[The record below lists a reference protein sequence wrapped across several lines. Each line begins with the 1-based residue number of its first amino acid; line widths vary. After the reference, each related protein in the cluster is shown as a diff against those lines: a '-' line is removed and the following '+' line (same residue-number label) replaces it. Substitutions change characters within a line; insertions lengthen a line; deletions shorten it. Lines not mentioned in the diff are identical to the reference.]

1 MGTGRYT
8 RVAIWLHWLV
18 ALGIV
23 VNVVL
28 AWVWPYGDTHP
39 VLGEYVRPMIDVHK
53 SVGVTVLGLA
63 VLRIL
68 WRLSHRPPAMSNDYA
83 GWEKA
88 LAHIVHWGLY
98 LVIFAMPVTGWVM
111 DSAWEGAPTHPM
123 YWFGAFEWP
132 RIGFIEHLDPATK
145 LRVHDVFGA
154 AHGYIAYL
162 VYALFVLHVA
172 GALKHQLQ
180 GHRELQ
186 RMGVG
191 RASPSS

>member
-1 MGTGRYT
+1 MDIGRYT

-18 ALGIV
+18 AFGIIL
-23 VNVVL
+23 NVAL
-28 AWVWPYGDTHP
+28 AWVWPYGDSNAT
-39 VLGEYVRPMIDVHK
+39 LGEWVRPMIDTHK

-63 VLRIL
+63 VLRLL
-68 WRLSHRPPAMSNDYA
+68 WRFSHQPPAMSYAYA
-83 GWEKA
+83 GWERG
-88 LAHIVHWGLY
+88 LAHAVHWGLY
-98 LVIFAMPVTGWVM
+98 LVIFAMPLTGWIM

-123 YWFGAFEWP
+123 YWFGTFEWP

-145 LRVHDVFGA
+145 LRVHDRSGA
-154 AHGYIAYL
+154 AHGYIAYV

-191 RASPSS
+191 S